1 MSIATTPRTIPFGRP
16 WITDED
22 RQAVM
27 EVLEG
32 TILTHGPRCHD
43 FEEDFA
49 KFMGSGAK
57 CVSVSSGMAALH
69 LASLHFGWG
78 PGDEI
83 ICPAMTHIATIH
95 AIEWVGARP
104 VFIDCDPATGNITAE
119 RIAAAITSK
128 TKGISLVH
136 FQGIPCNMPE
146 ICKLAEKHNLKIVED
161 CALAIG
167 AKFNGQH
174 VGTFGDCGCYSLYPV
189 KHITAGEGGMFAT
202 KHESVAK
209 AVALLRAFG
218 VDRRHDQRTVPGMYD
233 VPAIGLNYRM
243 SELQAALGKSQL
255 SRVQIMLDKRKAN
268 FATLKEAILTLP
280 NTRVLDIDNPL
291 AENAHYAMT
300 VVLTGKLA
308 ERRNDAIFQLRDA
321 GIGTSVYYPQPTA
334 RMTYYKNK
342 YGYDARLY
350 PNAETIADRSIAFPV
365 GPHIE
370 EEDMSYL
377 IQQTR
382 RVLTE
387 LNS

>member
-119 RIAAAITSK
+119 RIAAAITPK